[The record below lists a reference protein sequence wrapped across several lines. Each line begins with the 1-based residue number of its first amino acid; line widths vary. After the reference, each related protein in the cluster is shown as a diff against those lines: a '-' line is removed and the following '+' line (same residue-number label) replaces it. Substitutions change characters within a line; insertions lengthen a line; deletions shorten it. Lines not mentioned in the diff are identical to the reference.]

1 MSFVYAFDHRHEAA
15 PTELKHLLGG
25 KGADLAEMTSVL
37 ALPVPPG
44 FTITTEACRAYL
56 SEGTW
61 PAGLDDEIGRHLD
74 GLEAKMGRRLGDP
87 SDPLL
92 VSVRSGAA
100 LSMPGMMDT
109 VLNLGLNDD
118 SVEGLAKQTGDDR
131 FAFDSYRRFIAMFGR
146 IVLGIDARRF
156 DELLDAARE
165 PRGRLVRQRDPG
177 RVAALPHDARTSV
190 SLRRRPG
197 VRSRRIRPSRYGWRS
212 AQCSRRGPGR
222 VRSRT
227 AIVSTSLTISAPP

>member
-37 ALPVPPG
+37 GLPVPPG

-131 FAFDSYRRFIAMFGR
+131 FAYDSYRRFIAMFGR
-146 IVLGIDARRF
+146 IVLGLDGAALRRTARR
-156 DELLDAARE
+156 RPQ

-177 RVAALPHDARTSV
+177 RVAALPHDHVPA
-190 SLRRRPG
+190 LRCDGDRAA
-197 VRSRRIRPSRYGWRS
+197 RSRRTRPSRCGWRS
-212 AQCSRRGPGR
+212 ARCSRRGPGH

-227 AIVSTSLTISAPP
+227 AIVSTSLTISAPR